1 MTIFGHL
8 QEPAQPPRPSV
19 PSKTGAPMVTIRRI
33 ETPGRVEPMV
43 TISMAKNGGNNQK
56 SGAAGSGSQK
66 DDKLLYTLVNG
77 QAMRTNEAPSD
88 LLPNAK
94 LMDAN
99 LSKKQKKKLK
109 KQAKNGDSAGAGLG
123 MPEQHIPPTFNIPTP
138 MGVPQTPSM
147 YQNSMQVSNLLFL
160 LMFFFQ
166 TLH

>member
-1 MTIFGHL
+1 
-8 QEPAQPPRPSV
+8 
-19 PSKTGAPMVTIRRI
+19 MVTIRRI

-109 KQAKNGDSAGAGLG
+109 KQAKNGDSGGGG
-123 MPEQHIPPTFNIPTP
+123 MEQHIPPPFNIPTP
-138 MGVPQTPSM
+138 MGVPQAPVGGPSM
-147 YQNSMQVSNLLFL
+147 YQHSMQVSLNKTKTFFL
-160 LMFFFQ
+160 KFCSEKCYKLSYDQ
-166 TLH
+166 SIEY